1 MDAIGIKQPVAIPN
15 PAPAPRVSGAGSAA
29 STPDIVIGANAT
41 EVPVL
46 NSQSLDEKR
55 FEAVKK
61 LSQNIANSYVV
72 SDKTFSIFK
81 DSTGQY
87 ITRFTS
93 LRDGKVTYIPEPSLF
108 KLGGGSDPEPQQVLN
123 INA

>member
-1 MDAIGIKQPVAIPN
+1 MDAIGIKQTVAIQT
-15 PAPAPRVSGAGSAA
+15 PAPAPRISGAGSASSA
-29 STPDIVIGANAT
+29 DIVIGGNAA
-41 EVPVL
+41 EIPVI
-46 NSQSLDEKR
+46 NPQSVEEKR
-55 FEAVKK
+55 FEAVQR

-108 KLGGGSDPEPQQVLN
+108 KLGGGADAEPQPVLN